1 MSNLI
6 LLIILCSFLECA
18 YKKIP
23 IYEEFITGVK
33 EGMHYLMILFPSIML
48 LTLWVNLFL
57 SSGFISLIGTFFIR
71 FFSIPLDLLL
81 MAFTRPISSQTS
93 LIILKRIYDHYGID
107 HLYSLMG
114 SILQTGSDTTLYV
127 VSLYY
132 GSIHLKKYSYTLWL
146 GFFLDFLSF
155 VFMLCFYYLGMI
167 S

>member
-6 LLIILCSFLECA
+6 LLIILWSFLECA

-33 EGMHYLMILFPSIML
+33 EGMHYLMILFPSLML
-48 LTLWVNLFL
+48 L
-57 SSGFISLIGTFFIR
+57 
-71 FFSIPLDLLL
+71 
-81 MAFTRPISSQTS
+81 TRPISSQTS

>member
-6 LLIILCSFLECA
+6 LLIILWSFLECA

-33 EGMHYLMILFPSIML
+33 EGMRYLMILFPSIML
-48 LTLWVNLFL
+48 LTLWVNLF
-57 SSGFISLIGTFFIR
+57 
-71 FFSIPLDLLL
+71 LLL

>member
-6 LLIILCSFLECA
+6 LLIILWSFLECA

-33 EGMHYLMILFPSIML
+33 EGMHYLMILFPSLML

-71 FFSIPLDLLL
+71 F
-81 MAFTRPISSQTS
+81 FTRPISSQTS

>member
-6 LLIILCSFLECA
+6 LLIILWSFLECA

-33 EGMHYLMILFPSIML
+33 EGMHYLMILFPSLML

-57 SSGFISLIGTFFIR
+57 SSGFISLIGT
-71 FFSIPLDLLL
+71 
-81 MAFTRPISSQTS
+81 FTRPISSQTS

>member
-6 LLIILCSFLECA
+6 LLIILWSFLECA

-33 EGMHYLMILFPSIML
+33 EGMHYLMILFPSLML

-57 SSGFISLIGTFFIR
+57 SSGFISLIG
-71 FFSIPLDLLL
+71 
-81 MAFTRPISSQTS
+81 
-93 LIILKRIYDHYGID
+93 ILKRIYDHYGID

>member
-1 MSNLI
+1 MQ
-6 LLIILCSFLECA
+6 
-18 YKKIP
+18 
-23 IYEEFITGVK
+23 
-33 EGMHYLMILFPSIML
+33 
-48 LTLWVNLFL
+48 
-57 SSGFISLIGTFFIR
+57 

-93 LIILKRIYDHYGID
+93 LIILKRIYDYYGID

>member
-1 MSNLI
+1 MKNL
-6 LLIILCSFLECA
+6 LQESRRNALFNDSFSFYNA
-18 YKKIP
+18 SY
-23 IYEEFITGVK
+23 FMGQ
-33 EGMHYLMILFPSIML
+33 S
-48 LTLWVNLFL
+48 FL
-57 SSGFISLIGTFFIR
+57 SSGFISLIGTSLFD
-71 FFSIPLDLLL
+71 FSIPLDLLL

>member
-1 MSNLI
+1 MRNAGSP
-6 LLIILCSFLECA
+6 C
-18 YKKIP
+18 
-23 IYEEFITGVK
+23 
-33 EGMHYLMILFPSIML
+33 
-48 LTLWVNLFL
+48 
-57 SSGFISLIGTFFIR
+57 TFFIR

>member
-6 LLIILCSFLECA
+6 LLIILWSFLECA

-33 EGMHYLMILFPSIML
+33 EGMRYLMILFPSIML

-107 HLYSLMG
+107 HLYSLIG
-114 SILQTGSDTTLYV
+114 S

>member
-6 LLIILCSFLECA
+6 LLIILWSFLECA

-33 EGMHYLMILFPSIML
+33 EGMHYLMILFPSLML

-57 SSGFISLIGTFFIR
+57 SSGFISLI
-71 FFSIPLDLLL
+71 
-81 MAFTRPISSQTS
+81 
-93 LIILKRIYDHYGID
+93 RIYDHYGID

>member
-6 LLIILCSFLECA
+6 LLIILWSFLECA

-33 EGMHYLMILFPSIML
+33 EGMHYLMILFPSLML

-114 SILQTGSDTTLYV
+114 SILQTGRDRKSV
-127 VSLYY
+127 V
-132 GSIHLKKYSYTLWL
+132 
-146 GFFLDFLSF
+146 
-155 VFMLCFYYLGMI
+155 
-167 S
+167 

>member
-6 LLIILCSFLECA
+6 LLIILWSFLECA

-107 HLYSLMG
+107 
-114 SILQTGSDTTLYV
+114 
-127 VSLYY
+127 
-132 GSIHLKKYSYTLWL
+132 
-146 GFFLDFLSF
+146 
-155 VFMLCFYYLGMI
+155 
-167 S
+167 

>member
-6 LLIILCSFLECA
+6 LLIILWSFLECA

-23 IYEEFITGVK
+23 IYEEFIAGVK
-33 EGMHYLMILFPSIML
+33 EGMQYLLVLFPSLML
-48 LTLWVNLFL
+48 LTLWVNLFI
-57 SSGFISLIGTFFIR
+57 SSSFVTFISSLFIH
-71 FFSIPLDLLL
+71 FFSLPLDLLL

-93 LIILKRIYDHYGID
+93 LIILKRIYEHYGVD

-132 GSIHLKKYSYTLWL
+132 GSIRTKKYSYTLWL
-146 GFFLDFLSF
+146 GFFLDFLAF
-155 VFMLCFYYLGMI
+155 VLMLCFYYLGMI

>member
-1 MSNLI
+1 MGQS
-6 LLIILCSFLECA
+6 
-18 YKKIP
+18 
-23 IYEEFITGVK
+23 
-33 EGMHYLMILFPSIML
+33 
-48 LTLWVNLFL
+48 FL
-57 SSGFISLIGTFFIR
+57 SSGFIFFNRYFLYSI
-71 FFSIPLDLLL
+71 FSIPLDLLL

-155 VFMLCFYYLGMI
+155 VFYVFVFI
-167 S
+167 I

>member
-1 MSNLI
+1 
-6 LLIILCSFLECA
+6 
-18 YKKIP
+18 
-23 IYEEFITGVK
+23 
-33 EGMHYLMILFPSIML
+33 ML

-93 LIILKRIYDHYGID
+93 LIILK
-107 HLYSLMG
+107 MG